1 MNSLLKKNRSKVK
14 NKEENSKILNNLQ
27 PKIYEFISLFYSKI
41 GMKNNLAEL
50 KLQLQKNKSQLIA
63 DTNNLKVNF

>member
-50 KLQLQKNKSQLIA
+50 KLITKNKSQLIA